1 MTFHVKVRATGAV
14 AGAIAAAFLAVAP
27 RVPTAHAEGAKL
39 TLEQR
44 VQRLEDEATIRQK
57 LESYMELLQ
66 ASDWDNYIKMFAKN
80 AKLVMNEG
88 VRQGRDDIKERMS
101 TASARMAKAREGKP
115 KLQRADLLSNIEV
128 HVTGPDT
135 ADARAR
141 FTFLAEQPDHTFT
154 VQGSGIYTDKWVRED
169 GEWKIG
175 YRAVHWDL
183 LRGQSAEA
191 ASKEHAL
198 AYGPQKY

>member
-1 MTFHVKVRATGAV
+1 MTQQSGTRAVGAM
-14 AGAIAAAFLAVAP
+14 AGAIAAAFLLVGP
-27 RVPTAHAEGAKL
+27 NIPSAHAESAKL

-44 VQRLEDEATIRQK
+44 VQRLEDEATIRRK

-66 ASDWDNYIKMFAKN
+66 NADWDEYIKMFAKN

-88 VRQGRDDIKERMS
+88 VRQGRDDIKERMA
-101 TASARMAKAREGKP
+101 TASARMAKAREGQP
-115 KLQRADLLSNIEV
+115 RLQRADLLSNIEV

-154 VQGSGIYTDKWVRED
+154 VQGSGIYTDRWVRED

-183 LRGQSAEA
+183 LHGQKADA
-191 ASKEHAL
+191 AAKEHAL

>member
-1 MTFHVKVRATGAV
+1 MTQNRALSIAAGAV
-14 AGAIAAAFLAVAP
+14 AIVAAAFLFVAP
-27 RVPTAHAEGAKL
+27 SVHAESAKL

-44 VQRLEDEATIRQK
+44 VQRLEDEATIRRK

-66 ASDWDNYIKMFAKN
+66 SANWDEYIKMFAKN

-101 TASARMAKAREGKP
+101 TASARMAKAREGQP
-115 KLQRADLLSNIEV
+115 RLQRADLLSNIEV

-154 VQGSGIYTDKWVRED
+154 VQGSGIYTDRWVRED
-169 GEWKIG
+169 GEWRIG

-183 LRGQSAEA
+183 LRGQKADA
-191 ASKEHAL
+191 AAKEHEL

>member
-1 MTFHVKVRATGAV
+1 MTQNRALSIAAGAV
-14 AGAIAAAFLAVAP
+14 AIVAAAFLFVAP
-27 RVPTAHAEGAKL
+27 SVHAESAKL

-44 VQRLEDEATIRQK
+44 VQRLEDEATIRRK

-66 ASDWDNYIKMFAKN
+66 SANWDEYIKMFAKN

-101 TASARMAKAREGKP
+101 TASARMAKAREGQP
-115 KLQRADLLSNIEV
+115 KFQRTDLLSNIEV

-141 FTFLAEQPDHTFT
+141 FTFLGEQPDHSFT
-154 VQGSGIYTDKWVRED
+154 VQGSGVYTDQWVRED

-183 LRGQSAEA
+183 LHGQSAEA

-198 AYGPQKY
+198 AFGPQKY